1 MISNFYL
8 RTFAALFI
16 LFLFGSCEMRDEL
29 KGKNTNSSGKQ
40 GAFILDLSS
49 KEDFTKAG
57 ASSPVSKYVIQ
68 ILDAQGEIVKE
79 YPSYAALQEETK
91 VVKLPVG
98 TYWVRSASYSGGIE
112 EAALN
117 KPYYLGEKEVTLIP
131 DKVIT
136 VEDTCVL
143 HNVLVKV
150 NFGKDFQEAIDEN
163 YAVTLTNGA
172 GVLTLNKEKNGTA
185 YFKPA
190 SSMTIAVRATTKSGM
205 EIYKS
210 QVLTGKENESL
221 KPEDIFEIS
230 LGIKDT
236 VPSIDPTP
244 DNPDVPDNPVNPD
257 TPDGPDTP
265 SYGGIQITINV
276 QMNGQDVNIDIPNP
290 NPDADPTPTPD
301 PTPDPDPQPTPDP
314 DPMPG
319 PSYAK
324 PTIVGEGFDIDK
336 VLLDPTTVKV
346 NIKAEAGVKNL
357 YVTIDSEIL
366 SEDVLAMVGLAKS
379 FDLANPGE
387 MEQSLR
393 DLGLLGNS
401 PIKGAGQVPFDVS
414 GFMEILSQ
422 LGEPGPHKFHL
433 RVVDMQGNDLSKTL
447 AIKFSI

>member
-1 MISNFYL
+1 MINNFYI
-8 RTFAALFI
+8 RTLVSLSV

-29 KGKNTNSSGKQ
+29 KGKNTNSSEKE

-49 KEDFTKAG
+49 KEVLTKA
-57 ASSPVSKYVIQ
+57 ADPNPVNKYVIQ
-68 ILDAQGEIVKE
+68 ILDTQGEIVRE
-79 YPSYAALQEETK
+79 YPSYAALQEEAK

-98 TYWVRSASYSGGIE
+98 TYWVRSASYAGGME
-112 EAALN
+112 EAALD
-117 KPYYLGEKEVTLIP
+117 KPYYSGEKEITLIP
-131 DKVIT
+131 DQVIT

-150 NFGKDFQEAIDEN
+150 NFGKDFEEAIDEN

-172 GVLTLNKEKNGTA
+172 GVLTLNKGKNGTA

-190 SSMTIAVRATTKSGM
+190 SSMTIAVRATTKNGV

-221 KPEDIFEIS
+221 KPEDTFEIS
-230 LGIKDT
+230 LGVKDT
-236 VPSIDPTP
+236 IPSVDPNP
-244 DNPDVPDNPVNPD
+244 GEPDVPDNPVNPD
-257 TPDGPDTP
+257 TPDGPDSP
-265 SYGGIQITINV
+265 SYGGIEITINV

-290 NPDADPTPTPD
+290 NPDVDPT
-301 PTPDPDPQPTPDP
+301 PTPDPDPQPDPDP

-324 PTIVGEGFDIDK
+324 PTIAGEGFDINQ

-357 YVTIDSEIL
+357 YVTIDSDIL
-366 SEDVLAMVGLAKS
+366 SEDVLAIVGLSKS
-379 FDLANPGE
+379 FDLANPGD
-387 MEQSLR
+387 MEQPLK

-401 PIKGAGQVPFDVS
+401 PIKGATQVPFDVS